1 MTEKIAKNEING
13 AFTAGEVLNN
23 FNAKFLDKDFC
34 RQWVLDKLHPEENK
48 TCPECGEQISANQLQ
63 SFWDGKRIKCW
74 NCGKWFTALTG
85 TFLSGSHLTFQE
97 VLLMV
102 FMIGIGIEDKYIT
115 KKLCICP
122 ESVRLWRL
130 KFKELEKVKS

>member
-1 MTEKIAKNEING
+1 M
-13 AFTAGEVLNN
+13 
-23 FNAKFLDKDFC
+23 DKDFC
-34 RQWVLDKLHPEENK
+34 RQWILNKLHPEENK

-74 NCGKWFTALTG
+74 NCGKYFTALTG
-85 TFLSGSHLTFQE
+85 TFLSGCHFEFREIILFVFMLALTDADDKQIAAT
-97 VLLMV
+97 LMV
-102 FMIGIGIEDKYIT
+102 S
-115 KKLCICP
+115 L